1 MPDRYD
7 MNNKRKELTMDIITQ
22 IYEQAKFA
30 DIERHVTQENQA
42 LEYLED
48 ELNSKHTTQRV
59 HPKRKFSLVLWGLL
73 SLFANPTFR

>member
-22 IYEQAKFA
+22 AYEQAKFA
-30 DIERHVTQENQA
+30 DIERHVAQESQV

-48 ELNSKHTTQRV
+48 EWNGKRTPQRV
-59 HPKRKFSLVLWGLL
+59 HPKRKFSLAIWGLL
-73 SLFANPTFR
+73 SLFATPTFR